1 MERHTSSTHDSRRGL
16 VGIISERFLKLRTSR
31 VARRALRNS
40 LLLTGMGLFTFVFL
54 LGVFADFLAITPYDE
69 VQMRH
74 RFEPPSAAF
83 PFGTDNF
90 GRDIF
95 SRVVYGAR
103 ISLQI
108 GLSVVVLSG
117 ILGVIFG
124 TLAGYFPRLDNV
136 IMRVMDALL
145 AFPEIILAIA
155 IAATLGPSTANAII
169 ALAVVYTPRT
179 ARVVRASV
187 LVIRQMDYVTAAI
200 CAGATDMRILRRH
213 VFPNTLAPLV
223 VQLTFIFAYA
233 VIAEAVLSF
242 LGIGA
247 VPPTPTWGNIIAEGR
262 NYIRE
267 ATWISLFP
275 GLAIGITVLGL
286 NLLGDGLRDVLDPRM
301 KVRHG

>member
-1 MERHTSSTHDSRRGL
+1 M
-16 VGIISERFLKLRTSR
+16 KLRNSR

-40 LLLTGMGLFTFVFL
+40 LLLTGIGLFTFVVL
-54 LGVFADFLAITPYDE
+54 LGIFADFLAITPYDE

-117 ILGVIFG
+117 ISGVIFG

-213 VFPNTLAPLV
+213 VFPNTMAPLV

>member
-1 MERHTSSTHDSRRGL
+1 MLAPAGSRTAIGS
-16 VGIISERFLKLRTSR
+16 IANRFAQFGRSRTF
-31 VARRALRNS
+31 RRAMRNS
-40 LLLTGMGLFTFVFL
+40 LLLTGLGLFAFVVL
-54 LGVFADFLAITPYDE
+54 LGIFADFLAILPYDQ

-117 ILGVIFG
+117 VMGVIFG
-124 TLAGYFPRLDNV
+124 TLAGYFPRLDNA

-179 ARVVRASV
+179 ARIVRASV
-187 LVIRQMDYVTAAI
+187 LVIRQMDYVTASI
-200 CAGATDMRILRRH
+200 CIGATDWRILRHH
-213 VFPNTLAPLV
+213 VFPNTLAPLI

-242 LGIGA
+242 LGVGA

-267 ATWISLFP
+267 AMWICLFP

-301 KVRHG
+301 KVQHG

>member
-1 MERHTSSTHDSRRGL
+1 
-16 VGIISERFLKLRTSR
+16 
-31 VARRALRNS
+31 
-40 LLLTGMGLFTFVFL
+40 MGLFTFVFL
-54 LGVFADFLAITPYDE
+54 LGVFADLLAITPYDE